1 MSIFFMSKKHKTVLA
16 IGPHPDDI
24 ELGCFGTMC
33 KYAQEWSNVHFLI
46 LSKGEGGTDEWDRI
60 EEAKKSAALLQCK
73 LHLEDLPDR
82 YMTEWQET
90 ISVIEKHI
98 KKIKPDI
105 VFIPSGNDVHQDHR
119 AIYNA
124 CLVAVR
130 LVDEVYI
137 YQAPSTTMGFQPT
150 MYFDITDFIKTK
162 TKAVRI
168 HSTQWGKVYM
178 AERAVEWLAE
188 YRAFDIFRN
197 DRYMEA
203 FEVLRI
209 VK

>member
-1 MSIFFMSKKHKTVLA
+1 MWDKNKSKVILA
-16 IGPHPDDI
+16 IWPHPDDI

-33 KYAQEWSNVHFLI
+33 KYADEWHEVHFLV
-46 LSKGEGGTDEWDRI
+46 LSKWEWWTNEWDRTV
-60 EEAKKSAALLQCK
+60 EAKATADILSCN

-82 YMTEWQET
+82 YMSEWQET
-90 ISVIEKHI
+90 ISVIEKMI

-105 VFIPSGNDVHQDHR
+105 VFIPSGEDIHQDHR
-119 AIYNA
+119 AVHNA
-124 CLVAVR
+124 SLVAVR
-130 LVDEVYI
+130 MINEVYI
-137 YQAPSTTMGFQPT
+137 YQAPSTTLWFKPT
-150 MYFDITDFIKTK
+150 VYFDITKYIKTK
-162 TKAVRI
+162 IKAVKI

-178 AERAVEWLAE
+178 AERAIEWLAE

-209 VK
+209 IK